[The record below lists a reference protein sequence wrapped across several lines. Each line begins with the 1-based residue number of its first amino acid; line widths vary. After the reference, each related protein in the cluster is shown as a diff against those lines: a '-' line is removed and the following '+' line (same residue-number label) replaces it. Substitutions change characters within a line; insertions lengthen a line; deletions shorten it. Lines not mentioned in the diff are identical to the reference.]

1 MKYFLYAY
9 EREIVESYSMG
20 REGKE
25 GEGGGEKKKT
35 LKRPKEEK
43 KSQKKTGCTLV
54 KYFL

>member
-25 GEGGGEKKKT
+25 GGGAKKP

-43 KSQKKTGCTLV
+43 KSQKKTGRTLV